1 MRILKSYD
9 KNVYE
14 FSDNFIRVNFEFRD
28 NNTLVET
35 QSEVDCYDNN
45 LSETQKN
52 IMELIRNND
61 RITQMDITSKL
72 GINKT
77 TVTRNLKILK
87 EKKLIKRIGSNK
99 NGRWEIL

>member
-1 MRILKSYD
+1 MHYRCIYRCI
-9 KNVYE
+9 
-14 FSDNFIRVNFEFRD
+14 FSDNFIRVNFAFRD

-35 QSEVDCYDNN
+35 QDNVNYYDNN
-45 LSETQKN
+45 LSEIQKN
-52 IMELIRNND
+52 IMKLIRNND

-87 EKKLIKRIGSNK
+87 EKNLIKRIGSNK

>member
-1 MRILKSYD
+1 M
-9 KNVYE
+9 
-14 FSDNFIRVNFEFRD
+14 
-28 NNTLVET
+28 
-35 QSEVDCYDNN
+35 
-45 LSETQKN
+45 
-52 IMELIRNND
+52 IRNND
-61 RITQMDITSKL
+61 RITQMDVTSKL